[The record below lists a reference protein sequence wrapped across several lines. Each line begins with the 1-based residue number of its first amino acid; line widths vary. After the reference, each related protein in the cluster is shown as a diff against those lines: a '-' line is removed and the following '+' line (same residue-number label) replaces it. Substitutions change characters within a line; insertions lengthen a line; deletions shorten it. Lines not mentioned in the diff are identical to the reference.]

1 MNGSFICL
9 FIYFGGMYL
18 NLELYAP
25 HVEDL
30 ILLQLS
36 FDLLILPLVP
46 EDGFIVGDIY
56 LISLVIKEIQS

>member
-1 MNGSFICL
+1 
-9 FIYFGGMYL
+9 MYL

-30 ILLQLS
+30 ILLQLP

-46 EDGFIVGDIY
+46 EGGLIVGDIY
-56 LISLVIKEIQS
+56 LTSLVIKEIQS